1 LEYPYGEGDGMQVPK
16 AIRGIFGKIAD
27 KAKDTEFSE
36 ELTNAYFGNQEAWQI
51 TPDNSRSPHHTKKE
65 P

>member
-1 LEYPYGEGDGMQVPK
+1 MQVPK